1 MGSGGKRRKND
12 AMLWDAVTGRSLSRI
27 EGWDVVSLQKKSKST
42 PGREKLEAGVDRY
55 VRS

>member
-1 MGSGGKRRKND
+1 MGCGDRKEP
-12 AMLWDAVTGRSLSRI
+12 

-55 VRS
+55 VRP